1 MIIEAPEQQVAVLGA
16 DAIRSQMGR
25 MSNTPPAHIFVYQ
38 TRTINGAGGQPNT
51 AVRWVLCPGALADR
65 LLQVAVTH
73 VLMWHVTGTS
83 CLADS

>member
-25 MSNTPPAHIFVYQ
+25 MSNTPPARIFVYQ

-51 AVRWVLCPGALADR
+51 AVRGLSCPRVLANE
-65 LLQVAVTH
+65 LLHVPCDSYSGVTCDVH
-73 VLMWHVTGTS
+73 TYIP
-83 CLADS
+83 A

>member
-25 MSNTPPAHIFVYQ
+25 MSNTPPARIFVYQ

-51 AVRWVLCPGALADR
+51 AVRCTPGVLAEW
-65 LLQVAVTH
+65 LLLVSQCQSGV
-73 VLMWHVTGTS
+73 
-83 CLADS
+83 